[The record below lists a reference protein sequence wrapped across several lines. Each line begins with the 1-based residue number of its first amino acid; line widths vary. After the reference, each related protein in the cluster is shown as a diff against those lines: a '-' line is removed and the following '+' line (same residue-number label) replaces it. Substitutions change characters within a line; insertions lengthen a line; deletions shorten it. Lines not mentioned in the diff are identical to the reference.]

1 MGTPL
6 LIGIALFAA
15 VLAAHVLIWRLV
27 KPRSEIIAL
36 AVMFILAPGALFLAG
51 IGLLSHTGAVAA
63 IDLIAAVALY
73 YALAC
78 AYIQTY
84 PGFNCEIPTIKIAR
98 IIDASMPRGITFEG
112 IAQNFSAAELHG
124 SRAELLGRD
133 GLIEHTADG
142 QPMLGFKGR
151 VLADFFIAFRKMY
164 GLGTGK
170 G

>member
-6 LIGIALFAA
+6 LIGIAIFAA
-15 VLAAHVLIWRLV
+15 VLAAHVLIWRIM

-36 AVMFILAPGALFLAG
+36 AVMFIFAPGVLFLAG
-51 IGLLSHTGAVAA
+51 IGLMNNATPVATIDLVAA
-63 IDLIAAVALY
+63 VVLY

-84 PGFNCEIPTIKIAR
+84 PGFNCEIPTFKILRVIAG
-98 IIDASMPRGITFEG
+98 SMPRGIAYEG
-112 IAQNFSAAELHG
+112 IAQNFDAAELKG
-124 SRAELLGRD
+124 SRTELLGRD
-133 GLIEHTADG
+133 GLIEQTADG
-142 QPMLGFKGR
+142 QPVLGFKGR